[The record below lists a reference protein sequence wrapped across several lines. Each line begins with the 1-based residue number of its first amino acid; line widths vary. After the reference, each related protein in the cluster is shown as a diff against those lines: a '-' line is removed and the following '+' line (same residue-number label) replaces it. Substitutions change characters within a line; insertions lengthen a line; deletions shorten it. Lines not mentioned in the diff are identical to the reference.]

1 MCFELVGARL
11 LMPVFGM
18 GMEVWAAVIATTLGA
33 LAAGYWIGGRIAD
46 ARPVVSTL
54 SMVLLLAGA
63 FVMSVRIWGR
73 SIATAF
79 GTVSMAW
86 GACVSAVVI
95 LAGGLC
101 LLGMVQ
107 PILARLLVRTTTRAG
122 RVVGALMAAGTVG
135 GIFGTIAT
143 GLFLLPRLGVSKTQ
157 LIVSVVTMALA
168 VLLLVGGRRLKAA
181 GAAVIVAGL
190 TVGAA
195 LILPVRHEARGPM
208 RVVEE
213 VEGVYGYLEVLE
225 HGGTVALVCNGIFQT
240 VLPVSGLGIM
250 RGTLIRG
257 RDYIELIPY
266 FRPGTRTALL
276 IGVGGGLHAQ
286 SLALYG
292 IEVHGVEVEPAVIP
306 LAVEYFGLAAEVT
319 VGDGRAFLVREQR
332 RFDAVILDAFV
343 GGAAPEHLFTKEAFE
358 QMGEHLN
365 PDGVLA
371 IRLIGHPEHRAVRA
385 VARTVEE
392 VFGHTVA
399 VQSGIG
405 SELQHVFVF
414 ASKAALELGGAE
426 LAELAGYGFTGEE
439 VCDIDTAGTALLT
452 DDRSGLTLMSSDIV
466 AAHRENCF
474 RIRRKPL
481 W

>member
-1 MCFELVGARL
+1 
-11 LMPVFGM
+11 
-18 GMEVWAAVIATTLGA
+18 MEVWAAVIATTLGA
-33 LAAGYWIGGRIAD
+33 LAIGYWIGGRTAD
-46 ARPVVSTL
+46 ARPTVSTL
-54 SMVLLLAGA
+54 SAVLLLAGV

-73 SIATAF
+73 TITTAF
-79 GTVSMAW
+79 GNMSLAW
-86 GACVSAVVI
+86 GACVSAALI

-107 PILARLLVRTTTRAG
+107 PILARLMVRTTTRAG

-143 GLFLLPRLGVSKTQ
+143 GLFLLPRLGASKTQ

-168 VLLLVGGRRLKAA
+168 ILLLVGGRRLKAA
-181 GAAVIVAGL
+181 GGAVIVAGL
-190 TVGAA
+190 TVGAG
-195 LILPVRHEARGPM
+195 LILPVRHETRGPM

-213 VEGVYGYLEVLE
+213 VEGRYGHLEVLE
-225 HGGTVALVCNGIFQT
+225 HHGTVALVCNGIFQT
-240 VLPVSGLGIM
+240 VLPTSGLGIM

-257 RDYIELIPY
+257 RDYVELLPY
-266 FRPGTRTALL
+266 FRPGVRTALL

-286 SLALYG
+286 SLAFYG

-319 VGDGRAFLVREQR
+319 VGDGRAFLTRQQR
-332 RFDAVILDAFV
+332 RFDAIVLDAFV

-365 PDGVLA
+365 QDGVLA
-371 IRLIGHPEHRAVRA
+371 IRLIGHPEHRAICA
-385 VARTVEE
+385 VARTVEK

-399 VQSGIG
+399 VRSGIG
-405 SELQHVFVF
+405 SELQHVFIF
-414 ASKAALELGGAE
+414 AGRQALELGGVE

-439 VCDIDTAGTALLT
+439 VCDINTAGAALLT
-452 DDRSGLTLMSSDIV
+452 DDKSALMLMSSDIV
-466 AAHRENCF
+466 AAHRENCL
-474 RIRRKPL
+474 RLRREPL

>member
-46 ARPVVSTL
+46 ARPAASTL
-54 SMVLLLAGA
+54 SVVLLLAGV
-63 FVMSVRIWGR
+63 FVMSVRTWGR
-73 SIATAF
+73 SITTAF
-79 GTVSMAW
+79 GNMSLAW

-107 PILARLLVRTTTRAG
+107 PILARLLLRTTARAG
-122 RVVGALMAAGTVG
+122 RVVGGLMAAGTVG
-135 GIFGTIAT
+135 GIFGTIVT

-157 LIVSVVTMALA
+157 LIVSAVTMALA
-168 VLLLVGGRRLKAA
+168 VLLLVSGRRVKAA
-181 GAAVIVAGL
+181 GAAVIVVGL
-190 TVGAA
+190 TVGAG
-195 LILPVRHEARGPM
+195 LILPVRHEAQGPM

-213 VEGVYGYLEVLE
+213 VEGRYGYLEVLE
-225 HGGTVALVCNGIFQT
+225 HHGTMALVCNGIFQT
-240 VLPVSGLGIM
+240 VLPASGLGLT

-286 SLALYG
+286 SLASYG
-292 IEVHGVEVEPAVIP
+292 IEVHGVEVEPAVIS
-306 LAVEYFGLAAEVT
+306 LAVEYFGLPAEVT
-319 VGDGRAFLVREQR
+319 VADGRAFLARQQR
-332 RFDAVILDAFV
+332 QFDTIILDAFV
-343 GGAAPEHLFTKEAFE
+343 GGAAPDHLFTKEAFE
-358 QMGEHLN
+358 QMVEHLN
-365 PDGVLA
+365 PDGLLA

-392 VFGHTVA
+392 VFSHTVA
-399 VQSGIG
+399 VRSGIG
-405 SELQHVFVF
+405 SELQHVFIF
-414 ASKAALELGGAE
+414 AGRHALELGGVE

-439 VCDIDTAGTALLT
+439 MCDIDTAGAAVLT
-452 DDRSGLTLMSSDIV
+452 DDKSALMLMSSDIV
-466 AAHRENCF
+466 AAHRKNCL
-474 RIRRKPL
+474 RLRREPL